1 MSARTLTLLARYF
14 ISISIHVP
22 RAGYDVAGAR
32 QCHGRRTI
40 SIHVPRAGYD
50 PSGIPNQV
58 TVTDISI
65 HVPRAGYDVPAIE
78 RTRRQ
83 MHFYPRTPCGVRP
96 GTVVFVHGGTAF
108 LSTYPVRG
116 TTRCAGQHCSEKE
129 ISIHVPRAG
138 YDDRLADHAARQEDF
153 YPRTPCGVRHA
164 LICDG
169 SVRSGISIHV
179 PRAGYD
185 AAQTDIVQRLTIFL
199 STYPVR
205 GTTHSQTGGVD
216 MSDISIHVPRAGYD
230 PHKQKN

>member
-1 MSARTLTLLARYF
+1 MLARYF
-14 ISISIHVP
+14 ISVSIHVP

-185 AAQTDIVQRLTIFL
+185 APRTPRFL
-199 STYPVR
+199 RTNYFYPRTPCGVR
-205 GTTHSQTGGVD
+205 RRADRHRAAPHN
-216 MSDISIHVPRAGYD
+216 ISIHVPRAGYD
-230 PHKQKN
+230 TLSDRWC